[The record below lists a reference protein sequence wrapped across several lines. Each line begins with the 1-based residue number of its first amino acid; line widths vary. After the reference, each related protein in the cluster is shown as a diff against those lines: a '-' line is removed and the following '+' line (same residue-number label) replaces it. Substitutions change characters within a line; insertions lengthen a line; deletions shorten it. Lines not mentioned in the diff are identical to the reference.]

1 MTVST
6 KIQSSEIQSNIQT
19 GNSFSLTI
27 FNDYEEVSY
36 QEHLGQGKFLIVV
49 FRSEHESLMFWQSE
63 DGLITDNLGDQSCLD
78 DCLETIESNE
88 VIPGWY
94 SPQTLGV

>member
-49 FRSEHESLMFWQSE
+49 F
-63 DGLITDNLGDQSCLD
+63 LD
-78 DCLETIESNE
+78 
-88 VIPGWY
+88 
-94 SPQTLGV
+94 